1 MAFSKS
7 DTRSTLV
14 KLLAFL
20 VLSLVVVAGLV
31 WNPVIMG
38 IHPNTCVVST
48 FTGSCISTINH
59 ILHGEIGGRPCTF
72 SLYVDSIC
80 QGAGAAVGPAG
91 PTVLRDVLVAGG
103 AGVVDA
109 VDVPPVPALRE
120 LGHVQV
126 LVRPGVGSQPR
137 RPARGRLVAVL
148 PFPDVEA
155 GPTGVEAAA
164 EHQQE
169 GREAPHRT
177 GHAEHRS
184 TSPHGVLW
192 FQWGWGESMGV
203 PCVGDSPLLSP

>member
-155 GPTGVEAAA
+155 GPAGVEAAA

-169 GREAPHRT
+169 GREAARPCPR
-177 GHAEHRS
+177 RQLWS
-184 TSPHGVLW
+184 TWAAMLCAW
-192 FQWGWGESMGV
+192 T
-203 PCVGDSPLLSP
+203 